1 MQSLLAGTYQQLNVV
16 STQLLQA
23 QTGLKQAANM
33 LSCATK
39 VILMMM
45 QFQHHLSD
53 EVRAR
58 PGAAAPVCAPRASL
72 SGSKVVC
79 CEPFLLFLLLSEIR
93 RSRCCRRISPRWCTT
108 RTSRAG
114 RKSRTALSPRCYAQR
129 SRRRTWPTTLC
140 SSRRSQ
146 RCRTM
151 RSACRRCARTT
162 AAAPPATLVV
172 GTAAATHIHIGCC
185 SQPIATAAT
194 PRAVS
199 FRLPARTHMM
209 LTHMLGGGV
218 ALLACSR
225 TAHCIDVR
233 STRQSRF
240 GQARHAQEEGGGGCR
255 GTAQVKRR
263 QQRRSVPTT

>member
-1 MQSLLAGTYQQLNVV
+1 
-16 STQLLQA
+16 
-23 QTGLKQAANM
+23 M

-72 SGSKVVC
+72 SGSKVVVC
-79 CEPFLLFLLLSEIR
+79 CEPFFVVSSSVRDQAFEVLSSYLSPVVHDTDEQGWEEVTDCSLTSML
-93 RSRCCRRISPRWCTT
+93 RS
-108 RTSRAG
+108 
-114 RKSRTALSPRCYAQR
+114 ALSKKDMANNIVQLEAVSEMPDDAQR
-129 SRRRTWPTTLC
+129 LQKVRADDSNCTA
-140 SSRRSQ
+140 SH
-146 RCRTM
+146 
-151 RSACRRCARTT
+151 ACRRHRSSH
-162 AAAPPATLVV
+162 
-172 GTAAATHIHIGCC
+172 THTHIGCC